1 MTSRQI
7 SLLACAAGALAVIK
21 RAHLSGK
28 QNNPQRKLLMP
39 TSLFAERAGATAEI
53 NISGNRMLAA
63 LVLTLCLAGP
73 LLWGFVRY
81 WLFAP

>member
-1 MTSRQI
+1 V
-7 SLLACAAGALAVIK
+7 GALAVTK
-21 RAHLSGK
+21 LSYLSGK
-28 QNNPQRKLLMP
+28 QNNLQRKLLMP
-39 TSLFAERAGATAEI
+39 ASLFAERADATAGI
-53 NISGNRMLAA
+53 NISGGQMLAG